1 MSIEL
6 LPRIVYR
13 STAAGRT
20 YITRRAAIHAEARAL
35 IERKHPREHAEWD
48 VGFAGWYWRVDLPRS
63 DVLFR
68 RVVRLV
74 KRAMTEQ
81 PK

>member
-35 IERKHPREHAEWD
+35 IVKKHPPEQAEWD
-48 VGFAGWYWRVDLPRS
+48 VGYSGWSWEELPRAH
-63 DVLFR
+63 VLWR

-74 KRAMTEQ
+74 KQAMKES
-81 PK
+81 K